1 MSKGA
6 RGGRVGGISKF
17 EMRKLEIGE
26 CEGEN
31 VGMWECGV
39 GVWVLS
45 AGDLGDV
52 APAVAGRRR
61 ALGFEISSGL

>member
-1 MSKGA
+1 MCQSADQGRSALPSVVFLGRASEDMSKGA

-31 VGMWECGV
+31 VVLWCGV
-39 GVWVLS
+39 
-45 AGDLGDV
+45 
-52 APAVAGRRR
+52 
-61 ALGFEISSGL
+61 